1 MKHIFLFTLLFIA
14 AAATGQSLTGLY
26 SGTLRNDTTGL
37 VQQYELSITQE
48 GNKVVGYSHT
58 TFVLDNRMHFGF
70 RKVKGMLK
78 DGKLFVEESDMLEN
92 NFPVQPPKGIRRTS
106 VFPLY
111 DGRPYGLLEG
121 KWMTNATRQW
131 APATGTLSL
140 KKKGDSSNSALVA
153 KFKEFYPPKVP
164 ATPPLPPKPLSF
176 SERKNQTVQ
185 SLSIS
190 ADSVEIALY
199 DNGLVD
205 GDSISVYLN
214 GQVLLQ
220 HVRLSE
226 NAFRYT
232 VLLKPG
238 TNELSLLAENLGS
251 IAPNTGLLVLRNGDS
266 RHNIYFSADLQTNA
280 RIEIKKP

>member
-1 MKHIFLFTLLFIA
+1 MKNIFLLTLLFIVA
-14 AAATGQSLTGLY
+14 AASGQTITGLY
-26 SGTLRNDTTGL
+26 SGTLRNDSTGL

-121 KWMTNATRQW
+121 KWATNATRQW

-140 KKKGDSSNSALVA
+140 KKKGDSTNSALVA
-153 KFKEFYPPKVP
+153 KLQEFYPPKVK
-164 ATPPLPPKPLSF
+164 AAPLPPKPLAF
-176 SERKNQTVQ
+176 AERKSQTVQ

-205 GDSISVYLN
+205 GDSVSVYLN

-232 VLLKPG
+232 VRLKPG
-238 TNELSLLAENLGS
+238 SNELSLLAENLGS
-251 IAPNTGLLVLRNGDS
+251 IAPNTGLLVLRNGDA